1 MSTQQPN
8 FIEEILMV
16 LAVLESGSDSTVAA
30 LLHRVTA
37 REVDERLLTERL
49 ATVAAVEVHGNS
61 LSLDATVAATRREA
75 LLERDFL
82 HFRRLHEAA
91 LAILAP
97 QLHGNPFS
105 LEQQWLR
112 VFTRLAEA
120 LLNRDTVALR
130 QLTETWEHVALSDEA
145 QPHYTFYRALAA
157 FWSGNYAQTLILID
171 AVLAAPTVAL
181 PLRSRAINVTA
192 LCHYYQGQW
201 QQALDGYRHSLA
213 LAQRL
218 ADKVQEGKVRLNMG
232 VIYYEL
238 HDYAE
243 AEAQLVAAETLF
255 HAANAT
261 TWLASV
267 HHELALIYRQ
277 QGQWQHA
284 LAYFQRCIDHR
295 LAEEADELVGMA
307 LNNVGEIWLLQENLP
322 KAQEA
327 FQQALARTQTPT
339 NRIDVLTNIGLYH
352 EVGGEATAAQQ
363 RYAEAMALVA
373 QTERREMA
381 PLLHY
386 RLGTVAL
393 AHDAQDI
400 AWTHWLH
407 GIELIEANR
416 EPMHEEALKISLLGR
431 WQQIYEAMV
440 ALAVDRGEFAEA
452 LAYTEQ
458 ARARAFLERITAS
471 QNRANLAAQQPWT
484 VPQIQARL
492 SGETAL
498 ISYFATGQPG
508 TNAALLANLPATST
522 AIRRA
527 LLPPARLFAFIITN
541 STVHAIKLPVDLEQ
555 LQAQYFHRA
564 TGRLRGVTVLPGRPL
579 PSVRRWQMLGRQLL
593 MPLTPYLMGMRH
605 LCLIPHGPLHYLPLH
620 ALVDVDQLTQVA
632 GTTVSYAPS
641 ASILCQTEQAAPL
654 PAHQAATAEEPSA
667 LAIGVNAEGLAH
679 AEAEATWIA
688 QLLHGESLTGTAAT
702 ATQVLAA
709 LGEYRLLHFSCHGHF
724 RQRDPMHSALQLHD
738 GELTADMLLR
748 SASIVADLVTLSACD
763 TGLNDLH
770 PGDELMGLTRA
781 FLGSGARSLLVS
793 LWPVHEVPTR
803 LLMEHF
809 YSQWQ
814 RGVTKAMALR
824 LAQQFVATLDFPQLN
839 ERLASY
845 GVPMAEHAEWI
856 ATFQQM
862 TSGDHPFAHPYY
874 WAAFFLTGHFGSAQ

>member
-243 AEAQLVAAETLF
+243 AEAQLMAAETLF
-255 HAANAT
+255 HTANAT

-322 KAQEA
+322 KA
-327 FQQALARTQTPT
+327 
-339 NRIDVLTNIGLYH
+339 
-352 EVGGEATAAQQ
+352 
-363 RYAEAMALVA
+363 
-373 QTERREMA
+373 
-381 PLLHY
+381 
-386 RLGTVAL
+386 
-393 AHDAQDI
+393 
-400 AWTHWLH
+400 
-407 GIELIEANR
+407 
-416 EPMHEEALKISLLGR
+416 
-431 WQQIYEAMV
+431 
-440 ALAVDRGEFAEA
+440 
-452 LAYTEQ
+452 
-458 ARARAFLERITAS
+458 
-471 QNRANLAAQQPWT
+471 
-484 VPQIQARL
+484 
-492 SGETAL
+492 
-498 ISYFATGQPG
+498 
-508 TNAALLANLPATST
+508 
-522 AIRRA
+522 
-527 LLPPARLFAFIITN
+527 
-541 STVHAIKLPVDLEQ
+541 
-555 LQAQYFHRA
+555 
-564 TGRLRGVTVLPGRPL
+564 
-579 PSVRRWQMLGRQLL
+579 
-593 MPLTPYLMGMRH
+593 
-605 LCLIPHGPLHYLPLH
+605 
-620 ALVDVDQLTQVA
+620 
-632 GTTVSYAPS
+632 
-641 ASILCQTEQAAPL
+641 
-654 PAHQAATAEEPSA
+654 
-667 LAIGVNAEGLAH
+667 
-679 AEAEATWIA
+679 
-688 QLLHGESLTGTAAT
+688 
-702 ATQVLAA
+702 
-709 LGEYRLLHFSCHGHF
+709 
-724 RQRDPMHSALQLHD
+724 
-738 GELTADMLLR
+738 
-748 SASIVADLVTLSACD
+748 
-763 TGLNDLH
+763 
-770 PGDELMGLTRA
+770 
-781 FLGSGARSLLVS
+781 
-793 LWPVHEVPTR
+793 
-803 LLMEHF
+803 
-809 YSQWQ
+809 
-814 RGVTKAMALR
+814 
-824 LAQQFVATLDFPQLN
+824 
-839 ERLASY
+839 
-845 GVPMAEHAEWI
+845 
-856 ATFQQM
+856 
-862 TSGDHPFAHPYY
+862 
-874 WAAFFLTGHFGSAQ
+874 